1 MKREFL
7 KGLGIEDENMIS
19 QILDEAGKDLNAKKS
34 EITNLRAEIANKD
47 KEMESLKTKGK
58 SADSLAEQVKE
69 LQKQLVE
76 SENKN
81 TEIQFSNMLDK
92 AFASANSIDN
102 ISLKANLDLDAIKNA
117 EDKEAKLN
125 EQIEKLKTEKA
136 HLFKVE
142 SSCGNTDA
150 SNNIESTSNNN
161 NSVYTPSGGNNS
173 KTPLETQIE
182 DALNGNW

>member
-7 KGLGIEDENMIS
+7 KGLGIEDENLIS

-142 SSCGNTDA
+142 SSGGNTDA
-150 SNNIESTSNNN
+150 SVNPEPINN

>member
-1 MKREFL
+1 
-7 KGLGIEDENMIS
+7 
-19 QILDEAGKDLNAKKS
+19 
-34 EITNLRAEIANKD
+34 
-47 KEMESLKTKGK
+47 MESLKTKGK

-136 HLFKVE
+136 HLFKIE
-142 SSCGNTDA
+142 SSGSNTDN
-150 SNNIESTSNNN
+150 SDNPEPNNN

>member
-92 AFASANSIDN
+92 AFVSANSIDN

-142 SSCGNTDA
+142 SSGSNTDA
-150 SNNIESTSNNN
+150 SVNTESTSNNN